1 MTASPKQQTAAP
13 SAPARAMD
21 GLRRLVRAL
30 RSSNIE
36 SERRT
41 GITTAQLFVL
51 KHIAEHPGGSLG
63 DVAART
69 LTTQSTASE
78 VVARLVTRGLVS
90 RKPAADDRRRVVLS
104 ATADGRH
111 VLSASSP
118 TVQERLIDAISQLP
132 GNQQEAIA
140 VGLTAWLDAAGFG
153 ELAAS
158 MFFEPETGAGRLG
171 ISDTNSHITEVSMTI
186 TSRLI
191 GPHLTVNDVLLRYPE
206 TTSVFD
212 EFRIDACCGGAIPLE
227 TVASRHGIDLDALLG
242 ALEQSVQRARAP
254 KVAS

>member
-1 MTASPKQQTAAP
+1 
-13 SAPARAMD
+13 MD
-21 GLRRLVRAL
+21 GIRRLVRAL

-78 VVARLVTRGLVS
+78 VVARLVARGLVS
-90 RKPAADDRRRVVLS
+90 RKQAPDDRRRVVLS

-111 VLSASSP
+111 ILHASSP
-118 TVQERLIDAISQLP
+118 PVQERLIDAISQLP
-132 GNQQEAIA
+132 ASQQEAIA
-140 VGLTAWLDAAGFG
+140 HGLTAWLDAAGFG
-153 ELAAS
+153 ELAPS
-158 MFFEPETGAGRLG
+158 MFFEPEAGAGMPKVA
-171 ISDTNSHITEVSMTI
+171 DTNSHIREVSMTM

-191 GPHLTVNDVLLRYPE
+191 EPHLTVNDVLLRYPE
-206 TTSVFD
+206 TTGVFD
-212 EFRIDACCGGAIPLE
+212 EFRIDACCGGAVPLE

-242 ALEQSVQRARAP
+242 ALEESVQRARAA